1 MRCIGPE
8 TSGWTAAAAIF
19 FAMVMASLVGAGPV
33 AAQESGGDDSS
44 STANQTTAEGS
55 QSSRQSSSGGESETD
70 SDSGADESDGSAGSG
85 KGIDIDVSVGARR
98 VLRPMAVPDT
108 REPGGT
114 TDGLAEQVQETLR
127 RDLRLSGFF
136 KVLPPDSYFF
146 DTSDEGMSAL
156 EIQFE
161 NWFNIGAQ
169 GLIKSEVRTED
180 DGTVKLDLR
189 LYKVE
194 TEKRVELDWDGG
206 AVDEDDVESKVHE
219 FVNAVLEHYTG
230 TRGVFGSKITFVK
243 RNDQGLKQIF
253 VSRMDGSK
261 RTQLTDNGSINMLPS
276 WGKDAV
282 YYTSYRHQNPDLW
295 KYEDGNH
302 TKVSSRKGQNSGASY
317 CGGNLALTLSMGGEN
332 ADIYLID
339 PETGNTKKR
348 LTDNWAIDTA
358 PTWSP
363 DCSKIAF
370 VSGRSGSPQIYVMN
384 ADGSDKRRLTFKG
397 SYNTSPEWSPKG
409 DEIAFTARDKYNHFD
424 IFLVDL
430 DGNLTRL
437 TQDQGNNEEPSFS
450 PDGRYVVFTSD
461 RGADGKRLWLMTA
474 DGQIQKP
481 LTPDETGFAAPN
493 WQK

>member
-1 MRCIGPE
+1 MRCFG
-8 TSGWTAAAAIF
+8 SGTIDWTAAAA
-19 FAMVMASLVGAGPV
+19 AVCAAVVWTLAGAGSV
-33 AAQESGGDDSS
+33 VAQESGDDASS
-44 STANQTTAEGS
+44 EEPNQTKDEAS
-55 QSSRQSSSGGESETD
+55 QSSSESSSAGEETD
-70 SDSGADESDGSAGSG
+70 SESGADDEKGATGSS

-98 VLRPMAVPDT
+98 VLRPMAVPDS
-108 REPGGT
+108 REPGGS
-114 TDGLAEQVQETLR
+114 TDGVAERVQETLR
-127 RDLRLSGFF
+127 RDLKLSGFF

-180 DGTVKLDLR
+180 DGKVSLDLR
-189 LYKVE
+189 LYKIE
-194 TEKRVELDWDGG
+194 TEKRVELDWDSGSV
-206 AVDEDDVESKVHE
+206 AEENVESRVQE

-230 TRGVFGSKITFVK
+230 TVGVFGSKIAFVK

-253 VSRMDGSK
+253 VSRMDGSE

-282 YYTSYRHQNPDLW
+282 YYTSYQHQNPDLW
-295 KYEDGNH
+295 KYENGNN
-302 TKVSSRKGQNSGASY
+302 TKVSSRKGQNSGAAY
-317 CGGNLALTLSMGGEN
+317 CGGKLALTLSMGGEN
-332 ADIYLID
+332 TDVYLID
-339 PETGNTKKR
+339 PETGETKKR

-384 ADGSDKRRLTFKG
+384 ADGSDKRRLTFEG
-397 SYNTSPEWSPKG
+397 SYNTSPDWSPKG

-450 PDGRYVVFTSD
+450 PDGRYIVFTSD

-481 LTPDETGFAAPN
+481 LTPDQTGFSAPS
-493 WQK
+493 WKK